1 MAKTFDLIVFDWDG
15 TLMDST
21 AHIARSIQLASA
33 DLGLPVPDRA
43 TANHVIGLG
52 LAEAL
57 ACACPQ
63 LTPERYPEMMDA
75 YRRHYFG
82 QDETLELFAGV
93 REGLAAL
100 AASGVIL
107 AVATGKSRRGL
118 DRALTVT
125 SIAPFFAATRTID
138 ECASK
143 PDPEML
149 QQLAGVFDVDPTRM
163 LMVGDTT
170 HDLQMANNAGARG
183 AGVCYGAHPR
193 DALQDCAPL
202 GLFDSFDEFCTWLRE
217 HLS

>member
-1 MAKTFDLIVFDWDG
+1 MAKNFDLIVFDWDG

-21 AHIARSIQLASA
+21 AHIAHSIQLASA
-33 DLGLPVPDRA
+33 ELGLPVPDRA

-52 LAEAL
+52 LTEAL
-57 ACACPQ
+57 ACACPE
-63 LTPERYPEMMDA
+63 LTPDRYPAMIDA

-82 QDETLELFAGV
+82 RDETLELFDGV

-100 AASGVIL
+100 ARTGVIL

-118 DRALTVT
+118 DRALEATG
-125 SIAPFFAATRTID
+125 IAPCFAASRTVD

-149 QQLAGVFDVDPTRM
+149 HQLSALFDIAPERT

-193 DALQDCAPL
+193 EALLDCQPL
-202 GLFDSFDEFCTWLRE
+202 GLFDSFDEFCTWLRN